1 MHMRGSDMAWPLAYS
16 KAKRRHMMNET
27 PSTETPSTK
36 SPAEDLVKRLS
47 MTVVGS
53 AGWMKFLGVLLIL
66 YGIFLVFTLVG
77 ILICW
82 LPIWLGVILFKAAG
96 DAEMASRGAPQKL
109 MDFIQK
115 INRFFLIE
123 GILALIGLIVFLVAL
138 FFGIMVG
145 IWSTLGIM

>member
-1 MHMRGSDMAWPLAYS
+1 
-16 KAKRRHMMNET
+16 MNET
-27 PSTETPSTK
+27 PTTETPPTR
-36 SPAEDLVKRLS
+36 SPAEDLVKQLS
-47 MTVVGS
+47 LTVSGS

-66 YGIFLVFTLVG
+66 YGILLIFTLVG

-96 DAEMASRGAPQKL
+96 DAETASRGAPQRL
-109 MDFIQK
+109 LDFIQK

-138 FFGIMVG
+138 FLGIMVAL
-145 IWSTLGIM
+145 WSTLGVM